1 MITLWILLDAGRFN
15 GIDEKLCT
23 LVSGESH
30 SITWEKYGFTMHIPE
45 DAVESSGVCT
55 IAIRAVVSGKFE
67 FPENTE
73 PVSAIYGISTSAKFV
88 KPITLE
94 MQHCV
99 ALKQEKDCHYLSF
112 AVSHIQ
118 TDQIHLPCSF
128 KKLDGGSF
136 SPGSQYGTILCSSF
150 CLMTT
155 VKDSKGKNNHVQD
168 GISGTGDV
176 TNAGNQPHPD
186 PLDVDSSEPGPTNM
200 QNPGVSELIFSV
212 CISHYCSIICR
223 REKEVL
229 VLHLMIQP
237 GM

>member
-1 MITLWILLDAGRFN
+1 MITKLVIKKHYAHGFDDYSLLLRFHAGHIT
-15 GIDEKLCT
+15 GVDEKLSAI
-23 LVSGESH
+23 VSGKSH

-118 TDQIHLPCSF
+118 ADQLHLPCSF
-128 KKLDGGSF
+128 ERLNGGSF
-136 SPGSQYGTILCSSF
+136 SPGSQNGTISCSGFS
-150 CLMTT
+150 CMTI
-155 VKDSKGKNNHVQD
+155 VKDLKCKSNPVQY
-168 GISGTGDV
+168 GSGNEV
-176 TNAGNQPHPD
+176 ATNARKRPHPD
-186 PLDVDSSEPGPTNM
+186 PLDNGSSEPGPSNRPK
-200 QNPGVSELIFSV
+200 PGKIRVS
-212 CISHYCSIICR
+212 
-223 REKEVL
+223 
-229 VLHLMIQP
+229 
-237 GM
+237 G